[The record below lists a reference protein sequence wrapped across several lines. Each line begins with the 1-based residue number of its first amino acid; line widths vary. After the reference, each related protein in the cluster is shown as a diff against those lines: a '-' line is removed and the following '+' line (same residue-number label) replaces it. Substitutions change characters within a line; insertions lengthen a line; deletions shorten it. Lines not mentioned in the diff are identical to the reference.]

1 MVLLLEMGKLGKE
14 LIWSLNLG
22 ILNFK
27 YSIFQLK
34 MASRRRMALKRKTD
48 IFIWKSRH
56 GHDID
61 DTCPKTL
68 LFLGKS
74 AL

>member
-1 MVLLLEMGKLGKE
+1 MVLLVEMGKLGKE

-48 IFIWKSRH
+48 RYLF
-56 GHDID
+56 GNQGMDM
-61 DTCPKTL
+61 TL
-68 LFLGKS
+68 MILVQRLSYF
-74 AL
+74 

>member
-1 MVLLLEMGKLGKE
+1 MVLLGEMGKLGKE

-34 MASRRRMALKRKTD
+34 MASRQRMALNRKTD
-48 IFIWKSRH
+48 RYLF
-56 GHDID
+56 GNQGMDM
-61 DTCPKTL
+61 TL
-68 LFLGKS
+68 MILVQRLSYF
-74 AL
+74 